1 MRIYHLGLMAA
12 FMLLAWQ
19 PEGHASQCRDAIR
32 AAERIYGI
40 PKHLLLAM
48 NEVETLWSNQ
58 AWAWSLNVS
67 GSPRRYGSQKDMI
80 DALDEIIARTEN
92 VDIGC
97 MQINWHWVGKRCAAV
112 PADLVAPYPN
122 AECSAMYLRALRDQL
137 GSWHKAVEAYHVGPN
152 RKETAVIARANGY
165 ACKVG
170 RKYAYLLGKEAP
182 CK

>member
-1 MRIYHLGLMAA
+1 MRAVQLGLIASLV
-12 FMLLAWQ
+12 FLVWQ
-19 PEGHASQCRDAIR
+19 TNARASQCQDAIR

-40 PKHLLLAM
+40 PQHLLLAM

-67 GSPRRYGSQKDMI
+67 GKPRRYRNQKDMLN
-80 DALDEIIARTEN
+80 ALDEITARTEN

-97 MQINWHWVGKRCAAV
+97 MQINWRWVGKICATD

-122 AECSAMYLRALRDQL
+122 AECSAMYLRSLHDQL

-152 RKETAVIARANGY
+152 RKETAVIARASGY

-170 RKYAYLLGKEAP
+170 RKYAHLLGKENP
-182 CK
+182 C